1 MGLVALPDWP
11 WRKAFGAAAV
21 VILHVAIVAVLL
33 NATMVQRMF
42 RAAPRETIL
51 YLQPLQ
57 KPQAKPQ
64 VVPPPKRAESSARRT
79 APVVIP
85 QAVHS
90 PTSPAPTVGPASKAE
105 SVPGYQL
112 YDCRTANLAKLT
124 PEARAACAKAQ
135 IGPKQD
141 KGDAVDYADH
151 TNQIPGHERW
161 AREKARKNAPTLLP
175 CASNQSAFVTA
186 STATILC
193 LAKGA
198 INGFDLDDQPG
209 YDDKPNEESHVPN
222 NGDPPPMYKDP
233 DH

>member
-1 MGLVALPDWP
+1 MGVVPLQDVP
-11 WRKAFGAAAV
+11 WRKVSGAAAV
-21 VILHVAIVAVLL
+21 VLLHIAIVAVLL
-33 NATMVQRMF
+33 NATMVQRIF
-42 RAAPRETIL
+42 RSAPRETIL

-64 VVPPPKRAESSARRT
+64 VVPPPKRAAPTTRAIAPPPPQPKSSVSAPVPQVTPGASSAN
-79 APVVIP
+79 
-85 QAVHS
+85 AV
-90 PTSPAPTVGPASKAE
+90 PAYKA
-105 SVPGYQL
+105 
-112 YDCRTANLAKLT
+112 YDCRAANLPKLT
-124 PEARAACAKAQ
+124 NEERAACAKAQ
-135 IGPKQD
+135 VGPRQD
-141 KGDAVDYADH
+141 PGDSVDYADH

-175 CASNQSAFVTA
+175 CASNQSVFATA

-209 YDDKPNEESHVPN
+209 YGDKPNEQSHVPN